1 MADPKGINMFF
12 DWYEWLKD
20 LNEDQVGRVLA
31 VIYLAGLNNNF
42 DYDYESEKDPLVRSV
57 LKTLLPKAE
66 RGFEGKK
73 EFIERVAGGRPKR
86 DIEEEVR
93 EMLQADP
100 SITAA
105 AIGEALNCSD
115 KTVRRTD
122 AWKYRK
128 GSDFRF

>member
-12 DWYEWLKD
+12 DWNEWLKD
-20 LNEDQVGRVLA
+20 LNETQMGRVLT
-31 VIYLAGLNNNF
+31 VIYLAGLNNDFN
-42 DYDYESEKDPLVRSV
+42 YDYELEKDPLVKSV

-66 RGFEGKK
+66 RGFDGKK
-73 EFIERVAGGRPKR
+73 EFIEKVVGGRPKR

-93 EMLQADP
+93 GMLKADP
-100 SITAA
+100 NITAA
-105 AIGEALNCSD
+105 AIGEVLNCSD

-128 GSDFRF
+128 GTEFRF